1 MSNRTLKHS
10 AGTFSVLSLQAGLIT
25 GQTRQA
31 TSLFWLRT
39 TSVKLQQGRS
49 FSGGRRNL
57 QVLLPSRL
65 DFLPA
70 YQGIDATPMVTASL
84 CYLLLLGTP
93 KQNIIPSSSVGASCI
108 HTSQTAQIISTKNT
122 CFHKNSF
129 SPTVETVWPPQ

>member
-1 MSNRTLKHS
+1 MGNRTLKHS

-39 TSVKLQQGRS
+39 TSVKLQQGRN

-129 SPTVETVWPPQ
+129 SPTVWPPQ

>member
-1 MSNRTLKHS
+1 MGNRTLKHS

-129 SPTVETVWPPQ
+129 SPTVWPPQ